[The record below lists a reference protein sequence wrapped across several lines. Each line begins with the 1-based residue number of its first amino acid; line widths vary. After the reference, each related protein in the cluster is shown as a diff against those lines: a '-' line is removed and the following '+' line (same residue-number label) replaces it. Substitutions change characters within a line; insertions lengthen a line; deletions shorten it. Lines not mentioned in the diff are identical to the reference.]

1 MAKILKKFKQVSY
14 DDIKKNSRLTDFA
27 ATKDAVIDAT
37 IKNVPHSKRND
48 GVKKEQIKFSK
59 Y

>member
-1 MAKILKKFKQVSY
+1 MQKKKFKQVSY
-14 DDIKKNSRLTDFA
+14 EDIKQNQRLTDFE

-37 IKNVPHSKRND
+37 VKNVPHSKRND
-48 GVKKEQIKFSK
+48 GVKKEQKWFSK